1 MEKQITRE
9 TFELVFKLY
18 GLEKLQTWA
27 CRENSVILKNKE
39 FIIDDRSN
47 EDMITFEK
55 KLSEMIKY
63 YNLSNS
69 ESGTWSKFL
78 SDIDEQAVAKLID
91 GIKQGYLVSD
101 TKQRLLYNSLS
112 PHQVLLFV
120 FLAILQY
127 PKEQLNSLV
136 GKHLN
141 YYYRECLRLKEIPAV
156 PAKAH
161 VVFTAADGVS
171 QYDLPE
177 GTLLTTSDNS
187 NGKEIL
193 YRTDQN
199 LLLTSAQIKEMQ
211 TVSSMRDGFVQTT
224 VLDKEQNAFQTNF
237 KTFGGKEGS
246 KVEIGFAITSAS
258 LNSSSGI
265 DLLDVTLVFNDAFFN
280 SEKIISCFDF
290 YFTSTTGWM
299 LARPKQQNNSSTNEV
314 TLQFKNINYPVVAP
328 GYDCGLS
335 FANNYPIL
343 KAVFNSDNIEDY
355 KLFSSMALARIDLKS
370 EVHNLNNLKI
380 SNDLGILNS
389 DYNLI
394 YPFGPEPVRGFS
406 LYLTHPDLMDK
417 KLSNVKIK
425 INWLNLPKNF
435 HDYYHGYL
443 SDEVISNDTFQVK
456 MTQYCGGHVKADDNT
471 ESLFQSTYVCVKNDG
486 DEKCVEELLLT
497 STLPVPSCLTRK
509 TSYESKPQGDP
520 DNPVDYSLYFALT
533 LQQDF
538 YNSEYP
544 IALAELAHG
553 KIGGNASE
561 DTNVI
566 NPPYIPMCS
575 EITIDSYIAEE
586 NITVTEDNNQFQIF
600 GPCGGEEGGIL
611 PKYPQHGSLLIGIN
625 ALQKGV
631 TLSMLWE
638 SGTESDQIEN
648 DLEWSYLKNNK
659 WYSFD
664 GKSSSIISD
673 KTNGFQ
679 RSGIILFHIPQDID
693 DDNIIA
699 SNGLFWLRV
708 CSKNNYTYVT
718 ESITKFINLNSTTVS
733 LDTSI
738 STSKDF
744 STLNSFSIKRLLNE
758 NPNIKQIIQPYKG
771 FGGKSKENRN
781 DFLVRTSNRLKHK
794 KRAINAWDYKW
805 MVLDVFDQI
814 DMVQCFRS
822 LDEAGKVL
830 VYVLVAPEHSANP
843 DYPFAS
849 VELKKSIHLYLKNHA
864 SSLVKIEV
872 TDAKLQQLECLLEIT
887 FKKGCDNDSY
897 KAQLQKALNNRFSPW
912 STGIISGDLDDKK
925 YVIEITNFLNS
936 LKYIESVISINVQP
950 KH

>member
-1 MEKQITRE
+1 MEKQITQE
-9 TFELVFKLY
+9 TFKLDFKLY

-27 CRENSVILKNKE
+27 CRENSIILQSKE
-39 FIIDDRSN
+39 FITDARSN
-47 EDMITFEK
+47 EDMINFEK
-55 KLSEMIKY
+55 KLSEIIKY

-91 GIKQGYLVSD
+91 DIKQGCLGSD
-101 TKQRLLYNSLS
+101 TKQRLLYDSLN
-112 PHQVLLFV
+112 PHQVLLFI
-120 FLAILQY
+120 FLAMLQY

-136 GKHLN
+136 EKHLN
-141 YYYRECLRLKEIPAV
+141 YYYRECLRLKEMQAV

-177 GTLLTTSDNS
+177 GTSLTTGDN
-187 NGKEIL
+187 NKGKETL

-199 LLLTSAQIKEMQ
+199 LLVTSAQIEEMQ

-224 VLDKEQNAFQTNF
+224 VLNKEQNAFQTNF
-237 KTFGGKEGS
+237 KTFGDKGGS
-246 KVEIGFAITSAS
+246 KVEIGFAISSVS

-265 DLLDVTLVFNDAFFN
+265 DLLDVTLVFSEGFFT

-290 YFTSTTGWM
+290 YFTSTEGWI
-299 LARPKQQNNSSTNEV
+299 LAGPKQQNNSSTNKV
-314 TLQFKNINYPVVAP
+314 TLQFENINYPVVAP
-328 GYDCGLS
+328 EYDCGLG
-335 FANNYPIL
+335 FANKYPIL
-343 KAVFNSDNIEDY
+343 KAVFNSDDIKDY
-355 KLFSSMALARIDLKS
+355 ELFSSIALVRVDLKS
-370 EVHNLNNLKI
+370 EVRNLNNLKI
-380 SNDLGILNS
+380 SNDLGVLNS

-394 YPFGPEPVRGFS
+394 YSFGPEPVRGFS
-406 LYLTHPDLMDK
+406 LYLTHPDLIDK
-417 KLSNVKIK
+417 KLSNIKIK

-435 HDYYHGYL
+435 HNYYHGYL
-443 SDEVISNDTFQVK
+443 SDEVISNDTFKVK
-456 MTQYCGGHVKADDNT
+456 MTQYCGGHVKVDDNT

-497 STLPVPSCLTRK
+497 STLLVPSCLTQK
-509 TSYESKPQGDP
+509 ISYVSKPQEDP
-520 DNPVDYSLYFALT
+520 DNPVDYPLYFGLT

-544 IALAELAHG
+544 VALAELAHG
-553 KIGGNASE
+553 KIDGNKSE
-561 DTNVI
+561 DMTVI

-575 EITIDSYIAEE
+575 EITVDSYIAEE
-586 NITVTEDNNQFQIF
+586 NITITEDNNQFQIF
-600 GPCGGEEGGIL
+600 GPSGGERGGIL
-611 PKYPQHGSLLIGIN
+611 PKYPENGSLLIGIK

-648 DLEWSYLKNNK
+648 DVEWSYLKNNR
-659 WYSFD
+659 WHNFD

-693 DDNIIA
+693 DYNTIA
-699 SNGLFWLRV
+699 PNGLFWFRA
-708 CSKNNYTYVT
+708 CSKTKYNDGT

-733 LDTSI
+733 LDSSI
-738 STSKDF
+738 SKSKDL
-744 STLNSFSIKRLLNE
+744 STLSAFSIKRLLNE
-758 NPNIKQIIQPYKG
+758 DPNIKQIVQPYKG

-794 KRAINAWDYKW
+794 KRAINTCDYKW
-805 MVLDVFDQI
+805 MVLDAFDQI

-822 LDEAGKVL
+822 LDEVGKVL
-830 VYVLVAPEHSANP
+830 VYVLVAPEYSANS
-843 DYPFAS
+843 DYPLAS
-849 VELKKSIHLYLKNHA
+849 EELKKSINLYLKNHT
-864 SSLVKIEV
+864 SPLVKIEV
-872 TDAKLQQLECLLEIT
+872 TNAKLKQLECLLEIT
-887 FKKGCDNDSY
+887 FKKGCNDDSY

-912 STGIISGDLDDKK
+912 SMGIISGDLHDKK